1 MRSRSCPAGCENIQ
15 PMCACSRPRSWP
27 PRPPPNPWWG
37 LCGSPSLSECAWW
50 VRWSTAQVMAEPCT
64 AIEPKISR
72 PALSGFTASKALWV
86 SMRWNPI
93 VMPKPQNT

>member
-1 MRSRSCPAGCENIQ
+1 MPA
-15 PMCACSRPRSWP
+15 R
-27 PRPPPNPWWG
+27 
-37 LCGSPSLSECAWW
+37 
-50 VRWSTAQVMAEPCT
+50 EPT
-64 AIEPKISR
+64 GFSARIVNVDGNSSR